1 MGSVFQYRTM
11 SVNEHNSSINL
22 AELSQKCINAV
33 SHGIDPPLGHGG
45 KNNKDPIG
53 SMTDGSVTIF
63 TTHLH
68 LICRILVRILGKD
81 CWVEKINLPSV
92 CKHVFLV
99 VLAGWCRCKCILTPS
114 LLHDLILLVAGHGE
128 GFHPSNITPLS
139 IPIRRCCC
147 RTPGSPSP

>member
-1 MGSVFQYRTM
+1 MWVGSVFQYRTM

-33 SHGIDPPLGHGG
+33 SHGIDHPLGHGE

-92 CKHVFLV
+92 CKHMCSWWSWLGGVG
-99 VLAGWCRCKCILTPS
+99 ANAS
-114 LLHDLILLVAGHGE
+114 LLHPCSMI
-128 GFHPSNITPLS
+128 
-139 IPIRRCCC
+139 
-147 RTPGSPSP
+147 